1 MKFKKGDLII
11 EENHEHCFSAYLR
24 AGFEAIEEDNEEAEK
39 QALIEKLEEAGVKI
53 DKRWGLERLQEE
65 VNKL

>member
-11 EENHEHCFSAYLR
+11 EEHHEHCFSTYLR
-24 AGFEAIEEDNEEAEK
+24 EGFEVVDEE
-39 QALIEKLEEAGVKI
+39 QTLIEKLEQAGVKV
-53 DKRWGLERLQEE
+53 DKRWGLERLKEE